1 MKPIKSFEETLAEE
15 LNNDDFA
22 KEFEKTKQELA
33 ILDQVIQCRHEAGL
47 SQESLAK
54 KMGTSQS
61 TVARIESGLLVGRL
75 PSLTTLQRYA
85 NAVGKQLEIRSV

>member
-47 SQESLAK
+47 SQEALAK
-54 KMGTSQS
+54 KWGHHNQLSPALS
-61 TVARIESGLLVGRL
+61 LAYSLVAYLHLQLYRGMRMQLV
-75 PSLTTLQRYA
+75 
-85 NAVGKQLEIRSV
+85 NN